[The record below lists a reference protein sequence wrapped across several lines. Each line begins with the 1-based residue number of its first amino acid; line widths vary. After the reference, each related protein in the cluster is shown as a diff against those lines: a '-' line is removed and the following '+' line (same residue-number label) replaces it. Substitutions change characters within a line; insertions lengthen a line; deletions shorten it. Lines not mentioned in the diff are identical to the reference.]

1 MIPAAI
7 QAEFPAA
14 RRRAI
19 DAGADPDEVKY
30 LGAGAEGI
38 LFLDRGIVYKV
49 GRRKS
54 LANEARALD
63 ELGELGAPVPQLV
76 RYDRSNNVVV
86 REHVEGRPGRW
97 ADARR
102 LREVYDQEIRPAL
115 RAIDFSCGEFKEDSF
130 IIREDGEAI
139 MVDLGFLC
147 PVGKRLVRDIELRM
161 RSLDTA
167 PIPVD
172 SPWGADGRWFD
183 LQSDIRFALSD
194 GDITTAQARE
204 WADEMER
211 VFGPEAV
218 RDLRSLIG
226 IQNPSS
232 RAYLPLSIIDKYVPL
247 MRQLGVSEV
256 ARSSR
261 GFLTAYRRAG
271 GDPNKLSDD
280 WRRKR
285 ENFIKRH
292 MAQVK
297 KRKEKLWQ
305 DGQPTRRHLALIA
318 WAYSP
323 SSRSL

>member
-1 MIPAAI
+1 V
-7 QAEFPAA
+7 E
-14 RRRAI
+14 
-19 DAGADPDEVKY
+19 Y

-54 LANEARALD
+54 LTNEARALD
-63 ELGELGAPVPQLV
+63 ELGEMGAPVPLLV
-76 RYDRSNNVVV
+76 RYDRNNNVVV
-86 REHVEGRPGRW
+86 REHVDGRPGRW
-97 ADARR
+97 SDERK
-102 LREVYDQEIRPAL
+102 LRDMYDREIKPAL
-115 RAIDFSCGEFKEDSF
+115 KSIDFSCGEFKEDSF

-147 PVGKRLVRDIELRM
+147 PVGKRLVREIELRM
-161 RSLDTA
+161 RDLG
-167 PIPVD
+167 PED
-172 SPWGADGRWFD
+172 SWFD

-194 GDITTAQARE
+194 GDITTTQAHE

-226 IQNPSS
+226 IQNPPSY
-232 RAYLPLSIIDKYVPL
+232 AYLSLSAIDKYVPR
-247 MRQLGVSEV
+247 MRRLGVSEV
-256 ARSSR
+256 ARSGR

-271 GDPNKLSDD
+271 GDPNRLSDD

-297 KRKEKLWQ
+297 ERGEKLWQ

-323 SSRSL
+323 NVAKLGRKRHE